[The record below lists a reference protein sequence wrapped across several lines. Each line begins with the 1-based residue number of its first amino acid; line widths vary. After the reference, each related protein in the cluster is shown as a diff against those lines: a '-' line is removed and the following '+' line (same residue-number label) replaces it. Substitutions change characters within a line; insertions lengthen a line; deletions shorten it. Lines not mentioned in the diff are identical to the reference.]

1 VNSDA
6 PVSINIHSSGERRA
20 AMPPDALKQVL
31 LNLVQ
36 NAKDATSGPVVLD
49 LSVQA
54 SDGVVSIAVRDN
66 GPGVPAEIRERIFDP
81 FFTTRESAG
90 GVGLGLFVVE
100 GVVRA
105 HGGRVWLDGDV
116 TEGACFRID
125 IPIAAAT
132 DAAADAF
139 AAPESG
145 S

>member
-1 VNSDA
+1 
-6 PVSINIHSSGERRA
+6 
-20 AMPPDALKQVL
+20 MPPDALKQVL

-36 NAKDATSGPVVLD
+36 NAKDATRGPVVLD

-54 SDGVVSIAVRDN
+54 SNGVVSIAVRDN

-81 FFTTRESAG
+81 FFTTRELAG

-116 TEGACFRID
+116 TQGACFRID
-125 IPIAAAT
+125 IPVAATTEAAANTIAARS
-132 DAAADAF
+132 ADHD
-139 AAPESG
+139 E
-145 S
+145 